1 VLAGTAVVCRLGE
14 GLACIAVPIR
24 DYRGE
29 TIAAVSMAGPVA
41 RLVPYEARFGCLFAA
56 TTLQISTALRDLGF
70 WII

>member
-1 VLAGTAVVCRLGE
+1 
-14 GLACIAVPIR
+14 
-24 DYRGE
+24 
-29 TIAAVSMAGPVA
+29 MAGPVA